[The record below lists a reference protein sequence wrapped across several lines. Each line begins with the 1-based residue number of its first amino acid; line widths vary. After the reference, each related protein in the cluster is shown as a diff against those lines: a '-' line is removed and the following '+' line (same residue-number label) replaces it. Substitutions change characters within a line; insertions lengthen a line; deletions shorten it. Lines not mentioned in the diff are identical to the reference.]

1 MRPDKTGRLVILNR
15 PSGVILK
22 IVPPGVHSRT
32 ASCRSAVRVSV
43 SAPLDQRNRKLALLT
58 NVRRIAGEREQT
70 GDGGSRGWRESRHGQ
85 RQSSDE
91 SSSERPERVHES
103 PQEAAV
109 VVTGRGS
116 RGVYARSKICQK
128 CGISPIRLMRQIAR
142 FHGQFAI

>member
-22 IVPPGVHSRT
+22 IVPPGVDSRA

-70 GDGGSRGWRESRHGQ
+70 GDGGSRGWRASQHGPPA
-85 RQSSDE
+85 SSEE
-91 SSSERPERVHES
+91 SSRERP
-103 PQEAAV
+103 
-109 VVTGRGS
+109 GR
-116 RGVYARSKICQK
+116 
-128 CGISPIRLMRQIAR
+128 
-142 FHGQFAI
+142 